1 MKITYRV
8 TVNRN
13 QLKNYLRDVLR
24 EKIAEH
30 VNNGDIEHIN
40 KSRARNQPGGYLIPS
55 RWWTTSAQSFDAGG
69 IRHGLLTEG
78 KANMAFDMATGI
90 INVELGFDVVDWHTD
105 P

>member
-13 QLKNYLRDVLR
+13 QLKNCLRDVLR

-30 VNNGDIEHIN
+30 VNNGNIEHIN

-55 RWWTTSAQSFDAGG
+55 RWWTTDEKKLERGD
-69 IRHGLLTEG
+69 RHGLLTEG
-78 KANMAFDMATGI
+78 KANMSFDMATGI
-90 INVELGFDVVDWHTD
+90 INVELGFDVVTWPTN

>member
-1 MKITYRV
+1 MATYRV

-30 VNNGDIEHIN
+30 VNNRNIDHIN
-40 KSRARNQPGGYLIPS
+40 KSPARNQPGGYLIPS
-55 RWWTTSAQSFDAGG
+55 RWWTTSAQSFAAGG

-78 KANMAFDMATGI
+78 KANMSFDVATGI

>member
-30 VNNGDIEHIN
+30 VNNGNIEHIN
-40 KSRARNQPGGYLIPS
+40 KSKASGGYLIPS
-55 RWWTTSAQSFDAGG
+55 RWWTTSAQSFDDGG

-78 KANMAFDMATGI
+78 KANMSFDMATGI
-90 INVELGFDVVDWHTD
+90 INVELGFDVVNWPTN

>member
-30 VNNGDIEHIN
+30 VNNGNIEHIN
-40 KSRARNQPGGYLIPS
+40 KSKSSDGYLIPS
-55 RWWTTSAQSFDAGG
+55 RWWTTTDKNLERGD
-69 IRHGLLTEG
+69 RHGLLTEG
-78 KANMAFDMATGI
+78 KANMSFDMATGI
-90 INVELGFDVVDWHTD
+90 INVELDFDVVTWPTN